1 MVFSKVDILPDLVMS
16 GAFGHID
23 SLMVDWTDSLNDGMQ
38 PRSQVRMV
46 IDMAMVVMEDW
57 GANFSLKNCKFA
69 VIRI

>member
-1 MVFSKVDILPDLVMS
+1 MAPCRDLFGFNKMAFSKVDILPDLVMS

-46 IDMAMVVMEDW
+46 IDMAMVVMED
-57 GANFSLKNCKFA
+57 
-69 VIRI
+69 

>member
-46 IDMAMVVMEDW
+46 IDMVVNI
-57 GANFSLKNCKFA
+57 ATLKCKHE
-69 VIRI
+69 RSHMTHYSQ